1 MHCECA
7 MIPIFVV
14 GQSEEWALGEKE
26 SGGGAGWTGRGSGG
40 NRGWREEWGAGG
52 GGKGEFWQSKV
63 ISISIFLCLN

>member
-14 GQSEEWALGEKE
+14 GQSEEWARREKE

-40 NRGWREEWGAGG
+40 EPWMGRGAGSR
-52 GGKGEFWQSKV
+52 GGKGEFWESKV
-63 ISISIFLCLN
+63 ISISIFLCLD